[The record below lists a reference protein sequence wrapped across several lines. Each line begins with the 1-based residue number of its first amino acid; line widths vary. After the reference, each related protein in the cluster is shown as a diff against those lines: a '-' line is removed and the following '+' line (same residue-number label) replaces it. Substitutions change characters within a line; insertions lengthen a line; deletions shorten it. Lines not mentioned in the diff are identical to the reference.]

1 MKPEPH
7 PYEDILHQPRP
18 TNYARP
24 PMSRQDRAAQ
34 FAPFAA
40 LNGHEAAIGETAR
53 VTQQR
58 RELTEDEKE
67 RLDRR
72 QRILQAR
79 IQEHPTVTV
88 RYFLPDDKKAGGA
101 YQVVTGHLRRV
112 NVHRGLLCLSE
123 GKEIPL
129 TDIVALDSPLF
140 AQFDL

>member
-7 PYEDILHQPRP
+7 PYEDILYHPRP

-58 RELTEDEKE
+58 QELTEDEKE

-72 QRILQAR
+72 QRILQAHME
-79 IQEHPTVTV
+79 EHPTVTV
-88 RYFLPDDKKAGGA
+88 RYFLPDDKKAGGT

-112 NVHRGLLCLSE
+112 NVHRGFLCLSE
-123 GKEIPL
+123 GVEIPL
-129 TDIVALDSPLF
+129 KDIVALDSPLF
-140 AQFDL
+140 SQFDL